1 MSDSENGCLMYLG
14 AGGSETGRRSFGM
27 MMVSERKDVFLQ
39 EVWSIVGFADLL
51 FGFAFNYPENL
62 FSSNVFREKF

>member
-1 MSDSENGCLMYLG
+1 
-14 AGGSETGRRSFGM
+14 M